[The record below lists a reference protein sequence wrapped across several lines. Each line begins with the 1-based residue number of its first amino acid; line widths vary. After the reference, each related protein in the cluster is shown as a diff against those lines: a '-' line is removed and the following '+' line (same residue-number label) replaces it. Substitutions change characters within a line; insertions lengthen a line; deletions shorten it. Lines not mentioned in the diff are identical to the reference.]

1 VRSVAGSGRITSLT
15 LSNYFTVVGIDDCD
29 AAACMSY
36 YRLGPEVCD
45 NLQRQLSDAL
55 PDDPL
60 LYRTLFEESGGWLAK
75 DLTGFDRYMLFTALR
90 ATVLSAI
97 SARILHQ
104 GGDDSFEVSSKS
116 PQELLS
122 GAEHAVVVGFGG
134 YMHTLARRAGLKS
147 LHVADM
153 QYDSRRDEIDGQCQR
168 FRVQFPAKRFS
179 ASDGRDLSERLRD
192 ADFVCITGS
201 ALSNGTL
208 DALLQQAGGGKRIIV
223 QGQSSAIHPKCM
235 FESGVDLVATTLKPR
250 GLLGLGATDPSGTAI
265 QAMLEGGLPWI
276 YLRPRNGGVT
286 SLGDRIA

>member
-1 VRSVAGSGRITSLT
+1 
-15 LSNYFTVVGIDDCD
+15 VVGIDDRD

-36 YRLGPEVCD
+36 YRLGSEVCD
-45 NLQRQLSDAL
+45 NLQRQLGDVL

-75 DLTGFDRYMLFTALR
+75 DLAGFDRYMLFMALR
-90 ATVLSAI
+90 ATVLCAI
-97 SARILHQ
+97 SARILHE

-134 YMHTLARRAGLKS
+134 YMETLARRVGLKS
-147 LHVADM
+147 LHVVDM
-153 QYDSRRDEIDGQCQR
+153 LYQRRRDEIDSQCQR
-168 FRVQFPAKRFS
+168 FRIQFPAKQFS

-192 ADFVCITGS
+192 ADLVSITGS

-208 DALLQQAGGGKRIIV
+208 DALLQQTGREKRIIV

-250 GLLGLGATDPSGTAI
+250 GLLSLGATDPSGTAI
-265 QAMLEGGLPWI
+265 RAMLEGGLPWI
-276 YLRPRNGGVT
+276 YLRPRNSRVT
-286 SLGDRIA
+286 SPAVRTA